1 MKKFLLYLLHSAYL
15 ALTAA
20 PVVLYAAASAGAP
33 AWPAMLLLCGA
44 SFAGNAVSC
53 FLRERRALF
62 ALLAAGLA
70 AAGAALLPLFPW
82 SLLLAAMNLVVAL
95 TGARRRWNEP
105 ETELVDARVMVA
117 GLIVCAV
124 VYLMGLFNGL
134 PAVQARVGVLAAD
147 QPPVRAHKRRRPGA
161 ADDARKPGPDLGLP
175 RGADARCVL

>member
-1 MKKFLLYLLHSAYL
+1 MKKLLLYLLHSAYL

-20 PVVLYAAASAGAP
+20 PIVLYAAASAGAP

-70 AAGAALLPLFPW
+70 AVGAALLPLFPW

-95 TGARRRWNEP
+95 TGARRIVAFGDNGNDEG
-105 ETELVDARVMVA
+105 LFAGADLRVAVRNA
-117 GLIVCAV
+117 TPGILALADRVIGENTQDAV
-124 VYLMGLFNGL
+124 VRCIAEMEGLDPERL
-134 PAVQARVGVLAAD
+134 
-147 QPPVRAHKRRRPGA
+147 
-161 ADDARKPGPDLGLP
+161 
-175 RGADARCVL
+175 